1 MWEENDVHEEENSRR
16 KRFLLILILIIAGAL
31 FAAYMVLC
39 QIVVQNDAIWGNT
52 TVNGVALKG
61 LTYEEAREAVLQK
74 YDEDYAD
81 AAITIRLDGN
91 EYKIPVYQLLEI
103 DVTDEIDKAYE
114 LGHGSWFASGAEWIG
129 MQLSGGA
136 TENVEVE
143 PTLKED
149 ADIAKAIADS
159 GILEYK
165 SLVDTTWD
173 VTETSL
179 IIHKG
184 VSGQTANQEQLTAL
198 VTEALN
204 NLNFSEPIDC
214 PYNTETPAT
223 PDFQA
228 IADSIYKEPANATL
242 DPANGYAIVPGVLG
256 TALDPQAAAS
266 AYEAAAEGTDVEV
279 PLTVTEPDIT
289 SADMEAN
296 LFADRLGTYQST
308 VTGTNDKRTN
318 IRLAS
323 EAVNGVILM
332 PGEEFS
338 YNGHVGN
345 TTEDKGYKTAAV
357 YKNGKVEY
365 ETGGGV
371 CQVSSTIFAAI
382 LYTDLEVTQR
392 QCHSMVVTYVPYGMD
407 ATVYWDQPDFRF
419 VNNHAYPVRLDV
431 SFDGSDIYVEI
442 WGTQESDLTVEP
454 RVEQTG
460 TLTFTTYRDYYDAGG
475 NLVDSEYIGGSK
487 YKPVS

>member
-1 MWEENDVHEEENSRR
+1 MWEEIDMHEEENGRKKRR
-16 KRFLLILILIIAGAL
+16 LLILILIIAGAL
-31 FAAYMVLC
+31 FAAYIVLC

-61 LTYEEAREAVLQK
+61 LTYDEAREAVLQK
-74 YDEDYAD
+74 YDEDYSD
-81 AAITIRLDGN
+81 AAITIRLEGN
-91 EYKIPVYQLLEI
+91 EYKIPVYQFLEI
-103 DVTDEIDKAYE
+103 DVTDEIDRAYE

-136 TENVEVE
+136 AENIEVK

-149 ADIAKAIADS
+149 ADIAGAIADT

-204 NLNFSEPIDC
+204 NLNFSDPIDC

-442 WGTQESDLTVEP
+442 WGTQESDLTEEP

>member
-1 MWEENDVHEEENSRR
+1 MWEEIDMHEEENGRKKRR
-16 KRFLLILILIIAGAL
+16 LLILILIIAGAL

-61 LTYEEAREAVLQK
+61 LTYDEAREAVLQK
-74 YDEDYAD
+74 YDEDYSD

-91 EYKIPVYQLLEI
+91 EYKMPVYQLLEI

-136 TENVEVE
+136 AENIEVK

-149 ADIAKAIADS
+149 ADIAGAIADT

-204 NLNFSEPIDC
+204 NLNFSDPIDC

-475 NLVDSEYIGGSK
+475 NLVESEYIGGSK

>member
-1 MWEENDVHEEENSRR
+1 MWEEIDMHEEENGRKKRR
-16 KRFLLILILIIAGAL
+16 LLILILIIAGAL
-31 FAAYMVLC
+31 FAAYIVLC
-39 QIVVQNDAIWGNT
+39 QIVVQNNAIWGNT

-61 LTYEEAREAVLQK
+61 LTYDEAREAVLQK
-74 YDEDYAD
+74 YDEDYSD

-91 EYKIPVYQLLEI
+91 EYKMPVYQFLEI

-136 TENVEVE
+136 AENIEVK

-149 ADIAKAIADS
+149 ADIAGAIADT
-159 GILEYK
+159 GILGYK

-204 NLNFSEPIDC
+204 NLNFSDPIDC
-214 PYNTETPAT
+214 LYNTETPAT

>member
-1 MWEENDVHEEENSRR
+1 MWEEIDMHEEENGRKKRR
-16 KRFLLILILIIAGAL
+16 LLILILIIAGAL
-31 FAAYMVLC
+31 FAAYIVLC

-214 PYNTETPAT
+214 PYNTETPAA